1 MHTAL
6 PTWLALAAAIIPSAT
21 AFYPYH
27 YDGGSTS
34 SSPSPRS
41 QQLSRSSKETT
52 ARGVTLP
59 LRRIAT
65 GLHSRQSN
73 VYNIVNSKDPS
84 QEKSVA
90 IDQDGKDLSY
100 MVAVTFGD
108 SKEEYHMLLDSAA
121 SNTWVMSQDCKS
133 EACKT
138 HTLFGKGDSSTLKPD
153 TKQFSITY
161 GTGSS
166 SGTLA
171 SDTIHIGTSLSSP
184 LTFGLATNVSDEFR
198 AYPMDGILGIGRGGA
213 SDGEIAA
220 PQIMDVLSS
229 NRLIAAK
236 LYGIHLS
243 RAKDGLQDGS
253 LDIGHVDT
261 TRFSGDMNYLD
272 CVDNDAGFWEIS
284 LQGASVDGKD
294 ALASSSAA
302 AAAAATANAGRTAI
316 MDTGTSFILIPE
328 PDAQAIHASVKDHV
342 QSGETFFVPCDT
354 KAQLSFSFNKV
365 AYNISSQDWIGEKV
379 EGQGGLC
386 RSNIIGRQTFKAN
399 QWLVGDVFL
408 KNVYSVFDF
417 DKKRVGLG
425 VKRGGEEGTVE
436 EQSATSSAAQS
447 SVSQTASGSAAAP
460 TSTAVADNVPQGQQ
474 GSNAAAGHFSSS
486 SALVSTVALAVVL
499 LFM

>member
-6 PTWLALAAAIIPSAT
+6 PTWLALSAAIIPSAT

-27 YDGGSTS
+27 YDGSSTS
-34 SSPSPRS
+34 SSPSLRSPR
-41 QQLSRSSKETT
+41 LSRSSKETT

-65 GLHSRQSN
+65 SLHSRQSN

-138 HTLFGKGDSSTLKPD
+138 HTLFGKGDSSTLKSD

-213 SDGEIAA
+213 ASDGEIAA
-220 PQIMDVLSS
+220 PQIMDVLTS
-229 NRLIAAK
+229 NRVIAAK

-243 RAKDGLQDGS
+243 RAKDGLQDGA
-253 LDIGHVDT
+253 LDIGHIDE
-261 TRFSGDMNYLD
+261 TRFSGDLNYLD
-272 CVDNDAGFWEIS
+272 CVENDTGFWEIP

-294 ALASSSAA
+294 ALSSAPG
-302 AAAAATANAGRTAI
+302 NAGRLAI

-328 PDAQAIHASVKDHV
+328 SDAQAIHSAVKDHT
-342 QSGETFFVPCDT
+342 QNGETFFVPCDT
-354 KAQLSFSFNKV
+354 KAQLAFSFNNV
-365 AYNISSQDWIGEKV
+365 AYNISTADWIGEKV

-417 DKKRVGLG
+417 EKERVGLG
-425 VKRGGEEGTVE
+425 VKGEEKEVE
-436 EQSATSSAAQS
+436 SQSATSSGAQS

-460 TSTAVADNVPQGQQ
+460 TSSAMADNVSQGQQ
-474 GSNAAAGHFSSS
+474 GSSSAAGHFSSS
-486 SALVSTVALAVVL
+486 SALVSVVALAVIS
-499 LFM
+499 LFI